1 MQNYRDSLWTKVLN
15 DSLYLKYSREDYFIG
30 EVDWY
35 KVEHDMI
42 NESKNVRNDYSPTFP
57 ISFDKDHDPGR
68 ELMGTPWFDEV
79 MIDLCNLIIDEE
91 NLGID
96 ENPDILFIGFS
107 AMDYII
113 HNYGPFSQEAMDYF
127 IRLDIQLNRL

>member
-1 MQNYRDSLWTKVLN
+1 
-15 DSLYLKYSREDYFIG
+15 
-30 EVDWY
+30 
-35 KVEHDMI
+35 MI
-42 NESKNVRNDYSPTFP
+42 NESKNGRTDYNPTFP

-113 HNYGPFSQEAMDYF
+113 HNYGHFLRRPWIILFV
-127 IRLDIQLNRL
+127 